1 MPTSTSAATVSDTE
15 TQSHETQGEE
25 DDRRHGQG
33 PGRFSGR
40 MSTTEFSGLV
50 PGAMNPPERRGP
62 APVPGVPRAW
72 LRALAIGLTLSP
84 MECRCVLLIL
94 GMPKPVS
101 GRRLAKHLGLEYTH
115 TKRAVRSLVAWN
127 IVQRLP
133 DGLVFQP
140 DFKVW
145 RQPAHD

>member
-1 MPTSTSAATVSDTE
+1 
-15 TQSHETQGEE
+15 
-25 DDRRHGQG
+25 
-33 PGRFSGR
+33 
-40 MSTTEFSGLV
+40 
-50 PGAMNPPERRGP
+50 MNPHDSRGP

-101 GRRLAKHLGLEYTH
+101 ARWLAKRLGLEYTH
-115 TKRAVRSLVAWN
+115 AKRAVRFLVAWN
-127 IVQRLP
+127 IVQRSP

-140 DFKVW
+140 DFRLW
-145 RQPAHD
+145 HEPAHD